1 MLPTPRPQCIEQSME
16 YLYAVLVIHCRINC
30 CSAILDLIHNYTWP
44 MTQMN
49 AAHMLRCTCGI
60 AIITYHTHVID
71 EVFMSSDR
79 FWIIFIE
86 DIDTVSGATNLA
98 S

>member
-1 MLPTPRPQCIEQSME
+1 
-16 YLYAVLVIHCRINC
+16 
-30 CSAILDLIHNYTWP
+30 